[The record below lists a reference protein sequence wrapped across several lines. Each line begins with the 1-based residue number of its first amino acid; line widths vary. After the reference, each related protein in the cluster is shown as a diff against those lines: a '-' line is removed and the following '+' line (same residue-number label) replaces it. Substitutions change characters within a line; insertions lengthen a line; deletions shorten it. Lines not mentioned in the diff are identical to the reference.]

1 MTPRLRFHH
10 HHQVP
15 VAGLN
20 QWLRFYRPFTGL
32 GIGVVIW
39 RHEFSV
45 TWRESH
51 DTPD

>member
-1 MTPRLRFHH
+1 MRIRFHH
-10 HHQVP
+10 SRQVP

-20 QWLRFYRPFTGL
+20 QILRFYRPFGGL

-45 TWRESH
+45 SA
-51 DTPD
+51 